1 MISTDTNLKELCL
14 YGEGRTFK
22 VSLFREVSTGGAI
35 YTEPIEC
42 EIGEVKVYRG
52 ACGDSPA
59 PGSLYIP
66 YLTAEIK
73 RSGED
78 LEGQYLLVYI
88 NVRDQ
93 SGTSGGFYIG
103 KYVFSKLNKSG
114 DTTNFQAIGSLAT
127 KGAGQ
132 ANITTTSFR
141 DVLDEVRT
149 QAHNAIRYRSV
160 DLSGSF
166 SEPPQ
171 GTFREVLCQIAEAVG
186 GFVTEEVDGAWV
198 IASYCSGSGVQVI
211 PDRMQEPPTYGE
223 GTYTL
228 GGIEVESA
236 SADITMGNPLL
247 DPWDY
252 LTVEEAVLTQFIISD
267 SGHLILLNDETLVGE
282 MAMDVVQSGHLE
294 FTHSDDLNVDFA
306 LNNGR
311 LYLYEQGASH
321 NVPCLRMIHTFN
333 GGCSTEIDAEVDTE
347 VQDTAKITGPITKAI
362 QHFWADQD
370 GAHITEVSKDDFLE
384 NPSGGNVLIT
394 SEELMIRQALLTLAT
409 FQKNG
414 IKLSSEQI
422 EDLAHFYVQIIDGEP
437 YSSLSLGSN
446 DNPTI
451 IGYQDSNG
459 NGLLDMQAG
468 GVIIDEEDPTGN
480 GYWWADVIEDSGKI
494 ALRRLLSIGQ
504 SGHAYETLFE
514 VLDGALR
521 FSSPETQSALV
532 VSGEGDITAKGGISG
547 TSLKVRGHSST
558 VGSIVANH
566 KDSGLASISAD
577 GSTFESTGASFSLP
591 AGSWHITVSVRFP
604 GRSGGLRKVCLR
616 VDGSLY
622 FASRATCDASDSH
635 NLDLQSTLNVSIN
648 SSTTIEVMGWQNSSS
663 AMTPT
668 SVYWNCIRIA

>member
-35 YTEPIEC
+35 YVEPIEC

-73 RSGED
+73 RSGEN
-78 LEGQYLLVYI
+78 LEGQYLRVYI

-114 DTTNFQAIGSLAT
+114 DTTNFQAVGSLAT

-149 QAHNAIRYRSV
+149 QAHSAIRYRSV

-211 PDRMQEPPTYGE
+211 PDRMQQPPTYGE

-228 GGIEVESA
+228 GDLSVESA
-236 SADITMGNPLL
+236 YVDMTMGNPLL

-267 SGHLILLNDETLVGE
+267 NGHLVLLNDETLVGD

-306 LNNGR
+306 ISNGR

-321 NVPCLRMIHTFN
+321 NVPCLRMVHTFN

-347 VQDTAKITGPITKAI
+347 VQDTARIEGPVTRAI

-394 SEELMIRQALLTLAT
+394 SEEMQVRQALLALAT
-409 FQKNG
+409 FERSG
-414 IKLSSEQI
+414 VKLSTEDI
-422 EDLAHFYVQIIDGEP
+422 EDLAHFYVQIEDGKA
-437 YSSLSLGSN
+437 YSSLSLGAYS
-446 DNPTI
+446 NPTI
-451 IGYQDSNG
+451 LGYQDSNS
-459 NGLLDMQAG
+459 NGELVMQARG
-468 GVIIDEEDPTGN
+468 QIIEEDP
-480 GYWWADVIEDSGKI
+480 ADSGVWFADIIEDESKI
-494 ALRRLLSIGQ
+494 LLRRTLSIGQ
-504 SGHAYETLFE
+504 SGHAYETSL
-514 VLDGALR
+514 VIWDGHIE
-521 FSSPETQSALV
+521 FSSPEQREALLIGGDGGITSKGDIRGLSFRVSGHNSDIGTV
-532 VSGEGDITAKGGISG
+532 VSNHLTTGLNPIS
-547 TSLKVRGHSST
+547 S
-558 VGSIVANH
+558 N
-566 KDSGLASISAD
+566 
-577 GSTFESTGASFSLP
+577 GSTFEETGASFTLP
-591 AGSWHITVSVRFP
+591 AGAWQIAVSVRYP
-604 GRSGGLRKVCLR
+604 GKSGGIRKVALR
-616 VDGSLY
+616 IDGTIY
-622 FASRATCDASDSH
+622 YASRSTCGANNSH
-635 NLDLQSTLNVSIN
+635 NVDVQSTLNISN
-648 SSTTIEVMGWQNSSS
+648 TTSKTIEVMGWQDSDTTL
-663 AMTPT
+663 TPS